1 MPPPYMASPP
11 VAEGVAGVP
20 APDASAS
27 AASVRTRSVSLAPL
41 PPADRGTRAVR
52 RALPETA
59 FPGVTALLRRT
70 APPAFDVNGFGGEDV
85 RGEDAAAAPEEADD
99 VGPSS
104 ETAAPSPCCW
114 AWSGGAEGSPRT
126 LGGMFVRVAW
136 NLPRGISAAGRG
148 NEGVRGRVYQGPL
161 GKAGAG
167 TMSIRFRFS
176 SPGSSQNCVSYT
188 SYESSSYFAYLY
200 DVSSTR
206 VVTAIC
212 HIHYE
217 LVNKY

>member
-1 MPPPYMASPP
+1 MFYVSFTFPLRILPPYQRPGLS
-11 VAEGVAGVP
+11 AG
-20 APDASAS
+20 DS
-27 AASVRTRSVSLAPL
+27 TRRDSSTGRRP
-41 PPADRGTRAVR
+41 TRAVR

-70 APPAFDVNGFGGEDV
+70 APPAFDVNGFAGEDV

-176 SPGSSQNCVSYT
+176 SP
-188 SYESSSYFAYLY
+188 
-200 DVSSTR
+200 R
-206 VVTAIC
+206 VLTKLRFV
-212 HIHYE
+212 Y
-217 LVNKY
+217 